1 MFRNASQ
8 FFDLNRGNT
17 HENKTCL
24 SVASR
29 SAIEE
34 LLPHVAY
41 VLHSAKIS
49 KEEHG
54 IYQGGAMEN
63 RRKFGN
69 RRQNGTMPSVPF
81 KDSKLVT
88 VWECRRK
95 IPDRR
100 IGNTQGE

>member
-1 MFRNASQ
+1 M
-8 FFDLNRGNT
+8 
-17 HENKTCL
+17 
-24 SVASR
+24 
-29 SAIEE
+29 
-34 LLPHVAY
+34 AY
-41 VLHSAKIS
+41 VIHSAKIP

-63 RRKFGN
+63 RRKFGD
-69 RRQNGTMPSVPF
+69 RRQNKTMPSVPF

-100 IGNTQGE
+100 IGNTQGERLNDLVISQERKSLTPESE